1 MEDQNNHIKDIKNSL
16 KKLMDLHNKTLKTI
30 KEKEPEMFKK
40 ISIDTAK
47 IEKSIKNQD
56 FEALLKLQKQ
66 YANNSDK

>member
-1 MEDQNNHIKDIKNSL
+1 MEDQSNHIKDIKNSL
-16 KKLMDLHNKTLKTI
+16 KKLMNLHKKSLERI

-66 YANNSDK
+66 YANSSDK

>member
-16 KKLMDLHNKTLKTI
+16 KKLMDLHNKTLETI

-40 ISIDTAK
+40 ISMDTAK
-47 IEKSIKNQD
+47 IQKSIKNQD

-66 YANNSDK
+66 YANSSDK

>member
-16 KKLMDLHNKTLKTI
+16 KKLMDLHKKSLETI

-40 ISIDTAK
+40 ISTDTAK

-66 YANNSDK
+66 YANSSDK